1 MSFGYI
7 DFMLFKYTHVKI
19 LFKSAV
25 RNICLKFLRS
35 QDIKML
41 DFFHRQHL
49 TYSESNSK
57 GKLYMDT

>member
-19 LFKSAV
+19 LFESTV

-41 DFFHRQHL
+41 DFFHRQRL